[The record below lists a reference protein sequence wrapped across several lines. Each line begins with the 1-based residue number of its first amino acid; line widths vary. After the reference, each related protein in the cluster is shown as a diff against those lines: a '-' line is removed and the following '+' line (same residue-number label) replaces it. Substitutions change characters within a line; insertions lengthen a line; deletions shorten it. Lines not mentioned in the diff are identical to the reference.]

1 MIAHYVG
8 TWPIQGLSLES
19 TVRVAQSLVTIRAIS
34 PSSPEFIT
42 LSGTTVTFFLRR
54 RGMLATRI
62 PMKKIIEVLHLKYE
76 AQLSHE
82 KIACSCQLT
91 KGAVNKYVSLARC
104 ITWPLPEGGG

>member
-1 MIAHYVG
+1 
-8 TWPIQGLSLES
+8 
-19 TVRVAQSLVTIRAIS
+19 
-34 PSSPEFIT
+34 
-42 LSGTTVTFFLRR
+42 
-54 RGMLATRI
+54 
-62 PMKKIIEVLHLKYE
+62 MKKIIEVLHLKYE